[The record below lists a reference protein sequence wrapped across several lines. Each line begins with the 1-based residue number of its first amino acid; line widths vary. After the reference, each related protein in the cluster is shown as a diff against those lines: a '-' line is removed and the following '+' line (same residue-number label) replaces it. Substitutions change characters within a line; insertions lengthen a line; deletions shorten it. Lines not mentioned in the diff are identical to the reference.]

1 MNVLKWF
8 FQTEYCRIEKR
19 NLTWLISM
27 KTAVRIRLLLFRQGS
42 SIGRAVKECK
52 SCLWLLQ
59 QSFFHY
65 KVRVDGSNPSL
76 ATAPVIGYG
85 KPIGTCSCSS
95 LQTIYRFKS
104 CRGSY
109 VVLTAIILDITAN
122 YEPLKHHENY
132 RDAYSNLI

>member
-1 MNVLKWF
+1 M
-8 FQTEYCRIEKR
+8 E
-19 NLTWLISM
+19 
-27 KTAVRIRLLLFRQGS
+27 TAVRIRLLLFWQGS

-52 SCLWLLQ
+52 SCSWLLQ

-85 KPIGTCSCSS
+85 KPIRTWLCSS

-104 CRGSY
+104 CRGNY
-109 VVLTAIILDITAN
+109 VMLTAIILDITVN
-122 YEPLKHHENY
+122 YEPLKHHEKN
-132 RDAYSNLI
+132 RDAHSNLI